1 MNQERQ
7 ALVNR
12 LQEIDSKMYAN
23 GDQIIDPNFV

>member
-12 LQEIDSKMYAN
+12 LQEIDSKMYSN